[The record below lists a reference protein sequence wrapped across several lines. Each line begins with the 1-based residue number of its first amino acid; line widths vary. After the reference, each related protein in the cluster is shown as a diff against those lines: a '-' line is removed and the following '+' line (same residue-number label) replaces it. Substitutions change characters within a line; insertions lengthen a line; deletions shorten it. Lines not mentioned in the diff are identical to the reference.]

1 LRGRFESD
9 SDTTRSS
16 DKNPVKKGETDAHT
30 ARWLTG
36 ALLTMPVTMGRI
48 PSASAQSDEALEY
61 YHQAKINWRQAEGQS
76 LTIGLNK
83 HPFS

>member
-1 LRGRFESD
+1 
-9 SDTTRSS
+9 
-16 DKNPVKKGETDAHT
+16 
-30 ARWLTG
+30 
-36 ALLTMPVTMGRI
+36 MPVTMGRI